1 MAACE
6 VASFKMDSGTLEA
19 ETSVSQKAECVL
31 AIGKDK
37 KVSSLE
43 WLSPLIEVTICSIY
57 LTIDWKN
64 K

>member
-19 ETSVSQKAECVL
+19 EMSVSRKAECVL

-37 KVSSLE
+37 KVNSLE
-43 WLSPLIEVTICSIY
+43 
-57 LTIDWKN
+57 
-64 K
+64 